1 MKARQV
7 LLAALLGVAV
17 PMQAAAQDKRFDGA
31 TGWLNPSQASTP
43 ELRGKVVLVDFWTYT
58 CINWLRTLPYVRAW
72 ADKYRDQGLV
82 VVGVHTPEF
91 QFERNIDNVTRSARE
106 MRVTWP
112 VALDNNYSVWRA
124 FANDAWPAVYLV
136 DAKGKVRYRHLG
148 EGKYEETERMI
159 QQLLAENGAAGVP
172 RELASPDSHGLEVAA
187 DWANLKSPETYL
199 GNDKADSRVH
209 TAAAHLRLNQWATSG
224 TWTAKG
230 DAVVL
235 QKANGRI
242 AYRFHAR
249 DVNMVMG
256 PARPGSAVRFRVLLD
271 GKPPAAVRGTDTD
284 AQGNGTVSEQRL
296 YQLIRQ
302 PSPIGDRQFEIE
314 FLDPGVEAYAFTFG

>member
-1 MKARQV
+1 
-7 LLAALLGVAV
+7 
-17 PMQAAAQDKRFDGA
+17 
-31 TGWLNPSQASTP
+31 
-43 ELRGKVVLVDFWTYT
+43 
-58 CINWLRTLPYVRAW
+58 
-72 ADKYRDQGLV
+72 
-82 VVGVHTPEF
+82 
-91 QFERNIDNVTRSARE
+91 
-106 MRVTWP
+106 
-112 VALDNNYSVWRA
+112 
-124 FANDAWPAVYLV
+124 
-136 DAKGKVRYRHLG
+136 
-148 EGKYEETERMI
+148 MI

-172 RELASPDSHGLEVAA
+172 RELALPDSHGLEVAA

-224 TWTAKG
+224 TWTARG

-249 DVNMVMG
+249 DVNLVMG
-256 PARPGSAVRFRVLLD
+256 PARPGSTVRFRVLLD
-271 GKPPAAVRGTDTD
+271 GKPPAAARGTDTD